1 MRFTQAI
8 RPLSIFITLWLGCA
22 LSPGTG
28 VLAQNSQE
36 GVYQSQEVL
45 RANTRLVVVDVVA
58 TESKGQPVKDLRA
71 QDFTVLESGTQQ
83 KISDFTFHHPGESE
97 LLPQPKLAP
106 NVVSNAPQFRSGSL
120 NVVLF
125 DSVNGDLTAHAYA
138 KDQLVQF
145 LSSGELGQPLAVF
158 ALQSQIK
165 LLHDFTTDSAAL
177 KESVQHY
184 KPPVQSS
191 QTESFESRESAF
203 SNQGNYHTNE
213 RNIETT
219 LNQLNALAKILKG

>member
-22 LSPGTG
+22 LSPRTG

-71 QDFTVLESGTQQ
+71 QDFTVLENGTQQ

-145 LSSGELGQPLAVF
+145 LSSGEL
-158 ALQSQIK
+158 
-165 LLHDFTTDSAAL
+165 
-177 KESVQHY
+177 
-184 KPPVQSS
+184 
-191 QTESFESRESAF
+191 
-203 SNQGNYHTNE
+203 
-213 RNIETT
+213 
-219 LNQLNALAKILKG
+219 